1 MIIAVS
7 LVNSSTITPK
17 RILLIGGGTGGH
29 IFPLR
34 NLIDE
39 LVKNGAEVELIV
51 SDSDLDK
58 KIIAENFTD
67 LPVHFFQAGKI
78 RRYLSWK
85 NLTDPFVIMK
95 SCWMALQLLKE
106 INPDVIFFKGGF
118 VGFPF
123 LVAAKALFGFKG
135 KIYSHESDISA
146 GILTKLASK
155 FSIQTFQSFGTTP
168 MPLFY
173 SPKIENRLS
182 TLSSRPKGKLKIENS
197 PTPPF
202 PQNTGSLSTKGNK
215 ILVFGGSQGAGFLN
229 DMTKKCHDKLLQ
241 KHVITLVT
249 GVGKKTDLCHD
260 NLAEYEFLPTAEL
273 AQKIY
278 ESDLVIA
285 RGGANSLFEI
295 IAARVP
301 SIIIPLPSV
310 ARNHQFLNA
319 VYFEEKNL
327 CRVLEEK
334 HTTSETFLSTIE
346 ETMNDESLKKSLA
359 ESQIKNSASKIAHIL
374 TL

>member
-1 MIIAVS
+1 M
-7 LVNSSTITPK
+7 TPK

-34 NLIDE
+34 NLIDA
-39 LVKNGAEVELIV
+39 LVKKGAKVELIV

-58 KIIAENFTD
+58 KIITENFTD
-67 LPVHFFQAGKI
+67 LPVYFFHAGKI

-85 NLTDPFVIMK
+85 NLTEPFIIMK
-95 SCWMALQLLKE
+95 SCWKALQLLKE
-106 INPDVIFFKGGF
+106 IHPDVIFFKGGF

-123 LVAAKALFGFKG
+123 LVAAKAFFEFKG

-146 GILTKLASK
+146 GVLTKLASK

-173 SPKIENRLS
+173 SPKIEN
-182 TLSSRPKGKLKIENS
+182 P
-197 PTPPF
+197 PTPPLLS
-202 PQNTGSLSTKGNK
+202 NAADHSTKGNK
-215 ILVFGGSQGAGFLN
+215 ILIFGGSQGAAFLN
-229 DMTKKCHDKLLQ
+229 DMTKRCHDKLLQ
-241 KHVITLVT
+241 KYVITLIT
-249 GVGKKTDLCHD
+249 GVGKKTDLRHD
-260 NLAEYEFLPTAEL
+260 NLTKYEFLPTVEL
-273 AQKIY
+273 AQKIH

-301 SIIIPLPSV
+301 SIIIPLHSV

-319 VYFEEKNL
+319 VYFEKKNL
-327 CRVLEEK
+327 CRLLEEK
-334 HTTSETFLSTIE
+334 YTTPETFLSTIE
-346 ETMNDESLKKSLA
+346 KTMQDELLKKSLK
-359 ESQIKNSASKIAHIL
+359 ESQIKNSASEIADIL
-374 TL
+374 MS